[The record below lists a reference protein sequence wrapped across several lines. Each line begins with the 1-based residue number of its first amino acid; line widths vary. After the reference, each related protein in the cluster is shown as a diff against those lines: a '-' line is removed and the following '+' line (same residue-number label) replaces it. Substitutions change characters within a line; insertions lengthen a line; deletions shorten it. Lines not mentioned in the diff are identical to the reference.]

1 VRRPYREADRD
12 DLVAWFEA
20 GDAAAQLHDLIRW
33 RTRGYDEMSGEMSG
47 VVSYHR
53 ASKVGWSNIRKK
65 SDKIFY

>member
-1 VRRPYREADRD
+1 VFSLSGQPFLLVRSAR
-12 DLVAWFEA
+12 
-20 GDAAAQLHDLIRW
+20 DAAAQLHDLIRW